1 MGWLDEFFGR
11 LSGTEP
17 SRSTP
22 EPGVPA
28 PPTTED
34 LLTAVEAVEAR
45 VAASVPSVITARVR
59 RVSAVVHEMAPRLDR
74 LGAGSQQAHT
84 VVATATSYLPE
95 AVNNYAR
102 LPREFANTRPVNG
115 AKPALYVLCDQL
127 DLLTNV
133 LGQISDAVSRQDAV
147 ALVAH
152 GMFLQEKF
160 GSSGLSLPALPT
172 PPQPGSGT
180 GSGPGSEGDGDDDG
194 SPALKPPEPT
204 P

>member
-1 MGWLDEFFGR
+1 MGWLEDFFGR
-11 LSGTEP
+11 LSGTEQP
-17 SRSTP
+17 VRSTP
-22 EPGVPA
+22 VTGVPV
-28 PPTTED
+28 PPTTDD
-34 LLTAVEAVEAR
+34 LLAAVDAVEAR
-45 VAASVPSVITARVR
+45 VAAAVPTVIAARVH
-59 RVSAVVHEMAPRLDR
+59 RVAAVVHEMAPRLDR

-95 AVNNYAR
+95 AVNNYTR

-127 DLLTNV
+127 DLLTHV

-152 GMFLQEKF
+152 GVFLQEKF
-160 GSSGLSLPALPT
+160 GQSGLALPELPT
-172 PPQPGSGT
+172 PPQPGAEP
-180 GSGPGSEGDGDDDG
+180 GSGAG
-194 SPALKPPEPT
+194 ALQPPERT